1 MLIFAFMKVSLV
13 QTVLSWE
20 SPDNNFIRLDGV
32 LGKLGKTDLVILPEM
47 FTTGFTMNTSVAEV
61 LDAQSKTLLWLRSW
75 AKELNAVITGSVPCR
90 EDGDYFN
97 RLIWMRPDGSVDFYD
112 KRHTFGFAGE
122 DQHYRGGN
130 KRLIEHWKGFDI
142 CPLICY
148 DLRFPVWSRNRWEH
162 GKAQYDVLIYVANWP
177 SARREAWSTLLKA
190 RAIENQCY
198 VLAVNRVGTDPNG
211 NVYSGDSAIISPKG
225 EVLWTKSDLAEVGE
239 WVLDKEELLSFRDKF
254 PALKDGDDFQL
265 ID

>member
-1 MLIFAFMKVSLV
+1 MKVSLV

-20 SPDNNFIRLDGV
+20 SPNNNFIRLDNV
-32 LGKLGKTDLVILPEM
+32 LGKLGRTDLVVLPEM
-47 FTTGFTMNTSVAEV
+47 FTTGFTMNTSIAEQWS
-61 LDAQSKTLLWLRSW
+61 LESTTLLWMRNW
-75 AKELNAVITGSVPCR
+75 AKEHQAVLTGSIAC
-90 EDGDYFN
+90 ESEGKYFN

-122 DQHYRGGN
+122 DQHYQAGT
-130 KRLIEHWKGFDI
+130 KRLVEHWKGFDC
-142 CPLICY
+142 CPMICY

-177 SARREAWSTLLKA
+177 AARREAWSTLIKA

-225 EVLWTKSDLAEVGE
+225 EVLWTKADLAEVGE
-239 WVLDKEELLSFRDKF
+239 CVLDKNELHAFREKF
-254 PALKDGDDFQL
+254 PVLKDGDSFQWL
-265 ID
+265 V